1 MILNTGQRT
10 DIPAFYSDWLIN
22 RIHAGFVLVR
32 NPWYPQQVTRYR
44 IDPSVVDLIAFCS
57 KNPAPMLSKLSEI
70 AAYRQFWHVT
80 ITPYGRDL
88 EPCVPPVQEV
98 METFRTLSQIV
109 GSSHIAW
116 RYDPIIISD
125 RYTVDFHIDA
135 FRKMCE
141 QLSGYTHQ
149 AIISFI
155 DLYEKTKRNL
165 PGAREVSESDRLK
178 IGKAFSAIGRKYN
191 MRLIAC
197 HEGTDLKPYGF
208 DCTGCMTRRTVEQ
221 VFGEELDVP
230 SSVTPARKDCN
241 CLLGGDIGAYDSC
254 GHGCLYCYANQT
266 PELARQRMAEHDPAS
281 PFLIGHA
288 MPGDIIHEA
297 HHSRWFTGQTVMV
310 PFL

>member
-57 KNPAPMLSKLSEI
+57 KNPAPMIPKLPEI

-88 EPCVPPVQEV
+88 EPHVPPVQEV

-109 GSSHIAW
+109 GSSHIVW
-116 RYDPIIISD
+116 RYDPIIITD

-141 QLSGYTHQ
+141 PDQMVYRADGDGAFSLSDRTTESLSVGPIPLVQFTAKLVKYVHHK
-149 AIISFI
+149 
-155 DLYEKTKRNL
+155 YN
-165 PGAREVSESDRLK
+165 SDRLL
-178 IGKAFSAIGRKYN
+178 AAR
-191 MRLIAC
+191 RAC
-197 HEGTDLKPYGF
+197 HK
-208 DCTGCMTRRTVEQ
+208 
-221 VFGEELDVP
+221 
-230 SSVTPARKDCN
+230 
-241 CLLGGDIGAYDSC
+241 
-254 GHGCLYCYANQT
+254 
-266 PELARQRMAEHDPAS
+266 
-281 PFLIGHA
+281 
-288 MPGDIIHEA
+288 EA
-297 HHSRWFTGQTVMV
+297 G
-310 PFL
+310 

>member
-57 KNPAPMLSKLSEI
+57 KNPAPMIPKLPEI

-88 EPCVPPVQEV
+88 EPFVPPAQEV
-98 METFRTLSQIV
+98 TETFRTLSDIV

-116 RYDPIIISD
+116 RYDPIIITD

-135 FRKMCE
+135 FGQMCE

-197 HEGTDLKPYGF
+197 HEGTDLEPYGF

-221 VFGEELDVP
+221 AFGEELDVP

-241 CLLGGDIGAYDSC
+241 CLLGSDIGAYDSC

-266 PELARQRMAEHDPAS
+266 PELARKNMKEHDPAS

-288 MPGDIIHEA
+288 MPGDIVHEA
-297 HHSRWFTGQTVMV
+297 HQTRWFTGQTVMV